1 MILHILTRT
10 PIWVWFLL
18 ALLLGL
24 GWNQTRTRSLT
35 LKRMIIVPL
44 VMLGLALSGLS
55 NAFGTD
61 LPVLLTWLLSLACSA
76 MFIRRLHL
84 PTGHVYDA
92 QSQRFTVPGSFL
104 PLVLILSIF
113 VTKYA
118 LAVVL
123 AIQPGLAHELGFSL
137 ACATLFGM
145 MNGVFFGRTLR
156 LMRLYRTGRDYP
168 GELPISV

>member
-1 MILHILTRT
+1 MILQILTRT

-24 GWNQTRTRSLT
+24 GWNQTRARTLS
-35 LKRMIIVPL
+35 LKRIIIVPL
-44 VMLGLALSGLS
+44 VMLGLAMSSLS
-55 NAFGTD
+55 NAFGAH
-61 LPVLLTWLLSLACSA
+61 LSVLLTWLFSLACTA
-76 MFIRRLHL
+76 LFIRRLRQ
-84 PTGHVYDA
+84 PSGQVYDA
-92 QSQRFTVPGSFL
+92 QNKLFTVPGSFL

-123 AIQPGLAHELGFSL
+123 TTQPGLAHELGFSL
-137 ACATLFGM
+137 ACATLFGV

-156 LMRLYRTGRDYP
+156 LMRLYRARRDYP